1 MFYGAKIVSIG
12 FTSKK
17 KIDCI
22 IYTSP
27 TLLKGG
33 RTGRDFSPSYT
44 TEDNPK
50 GCLLLSGKRG
60 SNPRCKQRSHY
71 LNLPDPP
78 KRRENGPRL
87 LAIIYNRRQPERLS
101 SVER

>member
-22 IYTSP
+22 TYTSP

-33 RTGRDFSPSYT
+33 RTGCDFSPPYT

-50 GCLLLSGKRG
+50 G
-60 SNPRCKQRSHY
+60 
-71 LNLPDPP
+71 
-78 KRRENGPRL
+78 
-87 LAIIYNRRQPERLS
+87 
-101 SVER
+101 

>member
-1 MFYGAKIVSIG
+1 MFYGTKIVSIG

-33 RTGRDFSPSYT
+33 RTGRDF
-44 TEDNPK
+44 
-50 GCLLLSGKRG
+50 G
-60 SNPRCKQRSHY
+60 
-71 LNLPDPP
+71 
-78 KRRENGPRL
+78 
-87 LAIIYNRRQPERLS
+87 
-101 SVER
+101 SVEKPGGLSVII